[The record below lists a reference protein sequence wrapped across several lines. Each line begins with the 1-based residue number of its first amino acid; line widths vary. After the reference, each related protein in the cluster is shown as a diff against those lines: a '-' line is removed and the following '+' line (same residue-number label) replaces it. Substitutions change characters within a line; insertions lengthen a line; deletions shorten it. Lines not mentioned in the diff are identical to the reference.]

1 MKLSHLVRLDSKG
14 RIVLPHTLREALGLT
29 EGMNILIVADLDLKE
44 VKLIP
49 FKAKMAEF
57 ILTFSDEPGALAKT
71 ASLLAE
77 YGVNLLSSHS
87 VTIEMGAKAEW
98 YALGDLSRCK
108 YAVEELEKGLKKSG
122 LVDRVEIRQIK
133 EA

>member
-1 MKLSHLVRLDSKG
+1 LKLSHLGKIDSKG

-29 EGMNILIVADLDLKE
+29 EGMNILIIADLDLKE

-49 FKAKMAEF
+49 FKARIAEF
-57 ILTFSDEPGALAKT
+57 TLTFSDEPGALAKT

-87 VTIEMGAKAEW
+87 VTIERGAKAEW
-98 YALGDLSRCK
+98 YALGDLSQCK
-108 YAVEELEKGLKKSG
+108 HTVEELERELKRSG
-122 LVDRVEIRQIK
+122 LVNRVEIRQIK